1 MHHSIVLNS
10 SLLAELI
17 PHSQRMRDWE
27 ARGVLVV
34 SLTTLG

>member
-10 SLLAELI
+10 SFLAELI
-17 PHSQRMRDWE
+17 PHNQRMRDWG
-27 ARGVLVV
+27 AGSILVV